1 MRFLKALTS
10 IFLIMGVSGSGFD
23 DESDLYASKTEA
35 FEQCEEWKD
44 EGNVVVYPI
53 HVNIVE
59 VASRFNLEHPAP
71 LLISPTSSMEKN
83 MLIGS
88 MNGTISEKFS

>member
-1 MRFLKALTS
+1 
-10 IFLIMGVSGSGFD
+10 MGVSGSVF
-23 DESDLYASKTEA
+23 DESDLYSSKTEA

-44 EGNVVVYPI
+44 EDNVVVYPI